1 MSWRLKGGVI
11 NNSSRVSSVTTEL
24 LPQSKI
30 SKSLSLKSDSVNE
43 AILLGVSGRWEAA
56 ATAAAVSAFLFGAIV
71 AGVADEPSVTGVADE
86 PSLSFFSPNAR
97 GLASFV
103 KELIMAGVAGEPSLS
118 FFSPNATGLASFV
131 NELHPFAVEVELNP
145 LAGILLPFLR
155 DSFSAMPLESK

>member
-30 SKSLSLKSDSVNE
+30 SKSLSLKSESVNE

-71 AGVADEPSVTGVADE
+71 TGLADE

-145 LAGILLPFLR
+145 LAGILLPFIR
-155 DSFSAMPLESK
+155 GNFSAMPLESK

>member
-1 MSWRLKGGVI
+1 MSWPLKGGVI

-103 KELIMAGVAGEPSLS
+103 KEL
-118 FFSPNATGLASFV
+118 N
-131 NELHPFAVEVELNP
+131 PFAVEVELNP

>member
-56 ATAAAVSAFLFGAIV
+56 ATAAAVSAFLFCAIV
-71 AGVADEPSVTGVADE
+71 AGGADEPSVTGIADE
-86 PSLSFFSPNAR
+86 PSLRFFSPNAR

-103 KELIMAGVAGEPSLS
+103 KELIVAGVAGEPSLS
-118 FFSPNATGLASFV
+118 FFSPV
-131 NELHPFAVEVELNP
+131 NELYPFAVEVELDP

-155 DSFSAMPLESK
+155 GSFSAMPLESK